1 MDSARGADIL
11 VELHW
16 SLGRVALGGASLR
29 ESVVRNRWAEG
40 RCHNHQTS
48 KPFANDSKHVMF
60 VRSLDISTPQKKGKC
75 IPKHVVVLCFGSR
88 KEAPNNYCA
97 YLSLQKLLNLE
108 SRTWVSPAA
117 TWNNI
122 TTDYSNAAGVP
133 RGLLFKTTFW
143 VGCPSFQ
150 LRVPKSVR
158 EIHHD
163 LSFIATSLQGHSDWR
178 FILYLAKKSSTPKG
192 TAHHSG
198 STFD

>member
-1 MDSARGADIL
+1 M
-11 VELHW
+11 
-16 SLGRVALGGASLR
+16 
-29 ESVVRNRWAEG
+29 
-40 RCHNHQTS
+40 
-48 KPFANDSKHVMF
+48 
-60 VRSLDISTPQKKGKC
+60 
-75 IPKHVVVLCFGSR
+75 VVLCFGSR

-133 RGLLFKTTFW
+133 HGLLFKTTFW

-178 FILYLAKKSSTPKG
+178 FILYLAKKSSTPLKELRTIPALNMTNPLSCTQVG
-192 TAHHSG
+192 IAYLALVL
-198 STFD
+198 